1 MIKMFRSTCRNVDY
15 CLFVHSFIS
24 TLEYRNSFD
33 TFDVYEQAFGVYYY
47 ASETNLRA
55 TPILE
60 PSSSHHLCITWGCS
74 ILLFLTQ

>member
-1 MIKMFRSTCRNVDY
+1 MHGEDMKLVWDY
-15 CLFVHSFIS
+15 
-24 TLEYRNSFD
+24 Y
-33 TFDVYEQAFGVYYY
+33 YYY

-74 ILLFLTQ
+74 ILLFLTR